1 MTTYDKLEKDRIKK
15 IKDLNLDEV
24 KSYID
29 NLNEKIFNSF
39 EANNPD
45 NVEYYSQKLKEVFD
59 LTKDK
64 FVNLEFYS
72 IARKLDITTSK
83 MLESN
88 TKKHILYA
96 SSISQLLI
104 NADVELQELYL
115 HLDYIM
121 MIYYHNYY
129 LREASI
135 VEDLLLHLEFEYN
148 FKDEGFNEYAM
159 NRADKYNEILMKEL
173 NSLIKRMKDLINHI
187 IQLTEINTSAIN
199 EEYILLTLKEIEYEK
214 DYVKSNSSSN
224 ERIKTLKDGE
234 YLKLLD
240 LMKEVFET
248 LQEHLQSYLKTKEKV
263 LNYINEDDGFA
274 DFKLEDYEF
283 ANEGDRESFFSKDEF
298 IAMRPSYDMKNCEF
312 IESSYFND

>member
-1 MTTYDKLEKDRIKK
+1 MTTYDKLEKDRINR

-29 NLNEKIFNSF
+29 KLNDKIFNSF
-39 EANNPD
+39 EANNHD

-64 FVNLEFYS
+64 FVNLEYYS
-72 IARKLDITTSK
+72 IGSKLDITTSK
-83 MLESN
+83 MIEN
-88 TKKHILYA
+88 NAKKHILYA
-96 SSISQLLI
+96 SSISQILLH
-104 NADVELQELYL
+104 ADIELQELYL

-148 FKDEGFNEYAM
+148 FKDEGFKEYAM
-159 NRADKYNEILMKEL
+159 NRVDKYNNILMTEL
-173 NSLIKRMKDLINHI
+173 NSLIDRMKHLINHI
-187 IQLTEINTSAIN
+187 IELTEIHSSNIN
-199 EEYILLTLKEIEYEK
+199 EKSILLTLKEIEYEK
-214 DYVKSNSSSN
+214 DYVKSNYSSN
-224 ERIKTLKDGE
+224 EGIKTLKDGE

-248 LQEHLQSYLKTKEKV
+248 LQEHLQSYEKTKEKV
-263 LNYINEDDGFA
+263 LNYINADDGFA
-274 DFKLEDYEF
+274 ECKLEDYEF
-283 ANEGDRESFFSKDEF
+283 AIEMCGNCSFSKEDF
-298 IAMRPSYDMKNCEF
+298 IAMRPSYNMKNCEF
-312 IESSYFND
+312 IESSYFQ